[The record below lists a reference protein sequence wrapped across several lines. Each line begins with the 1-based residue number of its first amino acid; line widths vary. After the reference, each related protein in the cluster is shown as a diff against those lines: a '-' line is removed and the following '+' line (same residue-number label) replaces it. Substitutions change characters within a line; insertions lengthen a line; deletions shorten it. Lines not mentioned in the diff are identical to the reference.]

1 MKTLSKS
8 LQGCSCPTEEQCQSG
23 ACGFRALSEYML
35 AETVTV
41 LNVAISSERGIANAH
56 IATTRGKQLLGS
68 AVGLQMKYHNP
79 VIGYNDYS

>member
-1 MKTLSKS
+1 
-8 LQGCSCPTEEQCQSG
+8 
-23 ACGFRALSEYML
+23 ML

-41 LNVAISSERGIANAH
+41 LNVAISSERGIANAAH